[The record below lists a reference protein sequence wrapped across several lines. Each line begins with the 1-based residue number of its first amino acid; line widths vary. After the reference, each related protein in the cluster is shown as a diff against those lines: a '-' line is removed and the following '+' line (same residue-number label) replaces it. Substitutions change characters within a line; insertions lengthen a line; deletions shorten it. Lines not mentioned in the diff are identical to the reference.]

1 MPEAG
6 DTEGTRC
13 PISGFYFTSA
23 LGFQLPGWATRS
35 PPLVL
40 PAGGPGIRQR
50 GLWGTL
56 RRGPGGCPGCGGIL
70 PGPEGGGTNGAWP
83 GQEGVAALSL
93 EIRVCKQR
101 ALISSGCITN

>member
-1 MPEAG
+1 MPNFRILLHVSTGIPAAWLG
-6 DTEGTRC
+6 H
-13 PISGFYFTSA
+13 SG
-23 LGFQLPGWATRS
+23 S